1 MLEVN
6 DIRKNL
12 ANYLA
17 KKISLSEFEDWFVQ
31 NSWDS
36 QKTGNL
42 ELRELVHTIELRLSE
57 FSSGHLTEQELR
69 EELLPFVTLI
79 STSVIFGNAAIN
91 TPMGMDIKW
100 LEVRRIL
107 FADPS
112 DPARKESSVV
122 FV

>member
-36 QKTGNL
+36 QKAGNL

-57 FSSGHLTEQELR
+57 FSSGHLTEQGLYK
-69 EELLPFVTLI
+69 ELLPFVTSI
-79 STSVIFGNAAIN
+79 STSVLFGNVPIN

-100 LEVRRIL
+100 LEVGRIL
-107 FADPS
+107 FADP
-112 DPARKESSVV
+112 AHRESSVV